1 MSLQPRQSG
10 AEARRVRFHPPVTDA
25 SGEARIPFDV
35 GGLPAGQLREFANRG
50 GSRWTVSSIDAD
62 LSGIS
67 IPRVYGVHPEALTLG
82 RACRLVEEAAAA
94 GAGGDES
101 LAGVEGGRRNGQEAS
116 AASAV
121 RFRSPG
127 YGGGL
132 GYAEIGVE
140 VDGRLV
146 GHLREVPADP
156 RDGSQ
161 WIMYSR
167 HPELDLVGTGEPG
180 GLGKACRDVAAAA
193 ERCRDRL
200 SAPPER
206 GPEMER

>member
-1 MSLQPRQSG
+1 MSPQPEQSG
-10 AEARRVRFHPPVTDA
+10 AEARRVRFHPPETDA

-35 GGLPAGQLREFANRG
+35 GGLPAGQLKEFPNRG
-50 GSRWTVSSIDAD
+50 GSRWTVSSIDAG
-62 LSGIS
+62 LSGITVG
-67 IPRVYGVHPEALTLG
+67 REEALDLG
-82 RACRLVEEAAAA
+82 RACRLVERAAAD
-94 GAGGDES
+94 GAGGGES
-101 LAGVEGGRRNGQEAS
+101 LAEVEGRRRLAREVP
-116 AASAV
+116 AASPV
-121 RFRSPG
+121 RFRPPG

-146 GHLREVPADP
+146 GHLREAPVDP

-167 HPELDLVGTGEPG
+167 HPELDRIGTGEPCW
-180 GLGKACRDVAAAA
+180 LGKACREVAAVA
-193 ERCRDRL
+193 EHCRDRL
-200 SAPPER
+200 SADPER